1 MRDDFSKY
9 KSMRDS
15 GVLPENVYREAA
27 RDGLDTITR
36 IRLIR
41 SVYSLSPAQAK
52 EVWVTAEGLAESLDE
67 HQGKFVDTVLR
78 IEKERGKKTGVG
90 HS

>member
-9 KSMRDS
+9 NSMRDS
-15 GVLPENVYREAA
+15 GVSSENVYREAA
-27 RDGLDTITR
+27 QDGLDTITR

-41 SVYSLSPAQAK
+41 SVYSLSPTQAK
-52 EVWVTAEGLAESLDE
+52 EVWVRAEGLADSLDE
-67 HQGKFVDTVLR
+67 HQGKFVDTVLI
-78 IEKERGKKTGVG
+78 IEKEHGKKTGVG

>member
-1 MRDDFSKY
+1 LRDDFSKY
-9 KSMRDS
+9 QSMRDS
-15 GVLPENVYREAA
+15 GSSPEDVYCEAT

-41 SVYSLSPAQAK
+41 SVYSLSPTQAK
-52 EVWVTAEGLAESLDE
+52 EVWVRAEGLAESLDE
-67 HQGKFVDTVLR
+67 HQGKFADTVLR
-78 IEKERGKKTGVG
+78 IETERGKKTGVG